1 MYEGIWIWR
10 NDKAFSA
17 PSSKLCSLRFQK
29 HFYTCRMLL
38 ILQPLLSSKV
48 LYTNRLKPWG
58 IFHLCAH
65 GPTVSFLCHCVTIP
79 HRPLL
84 NPSESAHPAGKR
96 VVSRDGLGEVVY
108 SLYLTSSVMDW
119 WTELCCIKTSC
130 KHRCFEPCFPACVST
145 WGSAPNLCEQWS

>member
-1 MYEGIWIWR
+1 M
-10 NDKAFSA
+10 K
-17 PSSKLCSLRFQK
+17 K
-29 HFYTCRMLL
+29 HELL
-38 ILQPLLSSKV
+38 PVLSSSRSASKSTSTHAACF
-48 LYTNRLKPWG
+48 LSCSHFSLQKYYIDLNPG
-58 IFHLCAH
+58 IYYLCAH

-119 WTELCCIKTSC
+119 WTERSCITTSC
-130 KHRCFEPCFPACVST
+130 KHRCLEPCFPACVST
-145 WGSAPNLCEQWS
+145 